1 MPQMNTMSPVG
12 QDTRGSSNLK
22 LCSLRLV
29 LALATFIL
37 CVVTFACDNT
47 KIIWSTEAPSS
58 DRKWVATAE
67 SVEHK
72 GPGNNDVETKVYLK
86 PSNSNKRVEVLG
98 FFHDPTL
105 ISRTINLQL
114 VWKSPTQLQVTYTN
128 HPKLY
133 LQVAQVEG
141 VKISTEEQ
149 PTGTQSRR

>member
-12 QDTRGSSNLK
+12 QGTQGSFNLK
-22 LCSLRLV
+22 LWSLRPILT
-29 LALATFIL
+29 LATFIL

-47 KIIWSTEAPSS
+47 KIISSTEASS
-58 DRKWVATAE
+58 LDGKWVVTTE
-67 SVEHK
+67 TVEHK

-105 ISRTINLQL
+105 ISRTINLHL
-114 VWKSPTQLQVTYTN
+114 VWKSPTHLQVTYTN

-141 VKISTEEQ
+141 VNISTEEQ
-149 PTGTQSRR
+149 LTGATK